1 MIWQLGIIGVSLQAQ
16 KTFMPRWWNGRHEGL
31 KIPWPGMAVR
41 VRVPLA
47 APFFIK
53 NMIFLIMRK
62 NLFYLLTASVLV
74 VTASCSSKMG
84 QLNASNFD
92 VTPNP
97 METQAGQV
105 TVTINGK
112 FPAKF
117 MKKNAVV
124 TITPELRG
132 SKGMVVRAEEGTSF
146 QGEKARNNHQVI
158 SYENGGNFTMR
169 QTFDYN
175 EAFHRSELYLNIV
188 TRKGNKETK
197 QPLVRVASGIITTAE
212 LYQKALENESPC
224 IAPDSFRRVNNR
236 KMEAQVKFL
245 VNQAN
250 LRKSELASNSVKD
263 FVEMLRKIN
272 RESESLNLKNVEVL
286 AYASPEGSLAVN
298 DRLANRRQTVS
309 EDYVKGQMKQARVSG
324 NVSARYTAEDWE
336 GFRKL
341 VAASNIQD
349 KDVIL
354 RVLSMY
360 QDPEQRE
367 QQIRNMS
374 EGFRELADGI
384 LPELRRARMIINYE
398 TVGRSDEQLKAQ
410 YAADP
415 KKLSADELL
424 YTATLEN
431 DIAKRKAIYAKTA
444 EIYPNDYR
452 AKNNIGVM
460 EMMSGKELEAI
471 DNFQEAM
478 ERAKLPEA
486 YANMAM
492 IVLQHGDIDMAE
504 RYLANATGATGMAK
518 VLGAL
523 NIAKGN
529 YMLAEQNLKGENNNL
544 ALLSQILNKNYSAAT
559 QTLAEIEK
567 PDALTHYLNALLMV
581 RTGQNNKASE
591 YLIKAAHTDPFFAT
605 YGDGDIEMNNVK
617 K

>member
-1 MIWQLGIIGVSLQAQ
+1 
-16 KTFMPRWWNGRHEGL
+16 
-31 KIPWPGMAVR
+31 
-41 VRVPLA
+41 
-47 APFFIK
+47 
-53 NMIFLIMRK
+53 
-62 NLFYLLTASVLV
+62 
-74 VTASCSSKMG
+74 
-84 QLNASNFD
+84 
-92 VTPNP
+92 
-97 METQAGQV
+97 
-105 TVTINGK
+105 
-112 FPAKF
+112 
-117 MKKNAVV
+117 
-124 TITPELRG
+124 
-132 SKGMVVRAEEGTSF
+132 
-146 QGEKARNNHQVI
+146 
-158 SYENGGNFTMR
+158 
-169 QTFDYN
+169 
-175 EAFHRSELYLNIV
+175 
-188 TRKGNKETK
+188 
-197 QPLVRVASGIITTAE
+197 
-212 LYQKALENESPC
+212 
-224 IAPDSFRRVNNR
+224 
-236 KMEAQVKFL
+236 
-245 VNQAN
+245 
-250 LRKSELASNSVKD
+250 
-263 FVEMLRKIN
+263 
-272 RESESLNLKNVEVL
+272 
-286 AYASPEGSLAVN
+286 
-298 DRLANRRQTVS
+298 
-309 EDYVKGQMKQARVSG
+309 MKQARVSG

-460 EMMSGKELEAI
+460 DMMSGKELEAI

-478 ERAKLPEA
+478 ERAKQPEA

-504 RYLANATGATGMAK
+504 RYLPNATGATGMAK